1 MKKKHLRNGGRMKEE
16 EVRISRL
23 RWEGRGDSWGGAFV
37 SQGGRRDLE
46 KLSFTFT

>member
-1 MKKKHLRNGGRMKEE
+1 MKEE

-23 RWEGRGDSWGGAFV
+23 RMEGGTAGEERLPP
-37 SQGGRRDLE
+37 GGRRDLE